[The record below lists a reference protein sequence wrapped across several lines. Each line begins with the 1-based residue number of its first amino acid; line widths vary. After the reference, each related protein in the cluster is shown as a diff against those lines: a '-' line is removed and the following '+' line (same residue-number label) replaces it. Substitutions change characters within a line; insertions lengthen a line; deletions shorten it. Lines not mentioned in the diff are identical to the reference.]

1 MSTQLTD
8 VNDHAP
14 VFGRQV
20 YEVRVNESA
29 PPETRLVRLKVS
41 NNYSIILISSM
52 IYIDKYN
59 YI

>member
-41 NNYSIILISSM
+41 DNYSLILITIM
-52 IYIDKYN
+52 
-59 YI
+59 

>member
-1 MSTQLTD
+1 MSTNQLTD

-29 PPETRLVRLKVS
+29 PPETRLVRLKVIE
-41 NNYSIILISSM
+41 YTVFIG
-52 IYIDKYN
+52 YCD
-59 YI
+59 